1 MLVYLAVGAAT
12 LAALLLL
19 ARFLTRVSASD
30 LAQAART
37 FLAVFGTLAGGGLFL
52 LGRYGLA
59 IAALAAA
66 AMAIRALWK
75 ARGGA
80 EPLDRG
86 GSGEAT
92 SRVVTELLEME
103 LDRASGRLA
112 GRVRRG
118 RFAGR
123 DLALLPLE
131 DLLAL
136 LEEARA
142 SDPPSVALVEA
153 WLDRVAPG
161 WRETA
166 RGASGGSGA
175 ASDPAV
181 MDERT
186 ALAIL
191 GLEPG
196 ASTEEIQAAYRRLMA
211 KLHPD
216 HGGSSYLAAQLNR
229 AREVLLR
236 GRR

>member
-1 MLVYLAVGAAT
+1 MLAYLAAGAAT

-19 ARFLTRVSASD
+19 ARFLSRVSPSD

-59 IAALAAA
+59 LAALAAA

-75 ARGGA
+75 VRGGA
-80 EPLDRG
+80 EPLDR
-86 GSGEAT
+86 EQKAETT
-92 SRVVTELLEME
+92 SRVQTDLLEME
-103 LDRASGRLA
+103 LDRSTGRLE

-123 DLALLPLE
+123 DLALMPLE

-136 LEEARA
+136 LDEARA
-142 SDPPSVALVEA
+142 SDPPSVALLEA
-153 WLDRVAPG
+153 WLDRVAPD
-161 WRETA
+161 WRRTT
-166 RGASGGSGA
+166 GA
-175 ASDPAV
+175 AGTAPPSGPEA

-196 ASTEEIQAAYRRLMA
+196 ASAEEVQAAYRRLMA